1 MLLLCHSLSS
11 SQGHIKCGLI
21 SAMEIIY
28 KDEHILIINKP
39 AGLSVLP
46 EGWEPDAPYLVKMLE
61 AEYEKIWVVH
71 RLDKFT
77 SGVLVFA
84 LTADAH
90 RALNIQF
97 EKHEVE
103 KVYRA
108 ITVGAPPWKER
119 ITKFPLRV
127 NVGHKHRTMVDNK
140 KGIPSETKFKVL
152 NWNQSSSEKISFA
165 EDVKGMALVEARPMT
180 GRTHQIRVHAYALG
194 YPLLGDALYS
204 APETDIISRPA
215 LHAYSLTII
224 HPVTNER
231 VTFNA
236 PYPKDFQSAL
246 SALAL

>member
-1 MLLLCHSLSS
+1 MD
-11 SQGHIKCGLI
+11 
-21 SAMEIIY
+21 IIY
-28 KDEHILIINKP
+28 KDEHILVINKP

-46 EGWEPDAPYLVKMLE
+46 EGWEPDAPYLVKSLE
-61 AEYEKIWVVH
+61 EEYEKIWVVH

-84 LTADAH
+84 LNAEAH

-97 EKHEVE
+97 EKHETE

-140 KGIPSETKFKVL
+140 KGVRAETKFKVL
-152 NWNQSSSEKISFA
+152 NWNSSITDELYLADDA
-165 EDVKGMALVEARPMT
+165 EGMALVEARPMT

-194 YPLLGDALYS
+194 YPLLGDTLYS
-204 APETDIISRPA
+204 SPETDIIARPA
-215 LHAYSLTII
+215 LHAYTLSFN
-224 HPVTNER
+224 HPVSNER
-231 VTFNA
+231 VSFTA
-236 PYPKDFQSAL
+236 PYPTDFKKAL
-246 SALAL
+246 ERLKL

>member
-1 MLLLCHSLSS
+1 MD
-11 SQGHIKCGLI
+11 
-21 SAMEIIY
+21 IIY

-46 EGWEPDAPYLVKMLE
+46 EGWEPDAPYLVKSLE
-61 AEYEKIWVVH
+61 EEYEKIWVVH

-84 LTADAH
+84 LNAEAH

-97 EKHEVE
+97 EKHETE

-140 KGIPSETKFKVL
+140 KGIRAETKFKVL
-152 NWNQSSSEKISFA
+152 NWNSSITDELFLADDA
-165 EDVKGMALVEARPMT
+165 EGMALVEARPMT

-194 YPLLGDALYS
+194 YPLLGDTLYS
-204 APETDIISRPA
+204 SPETDIIARPA
-215 LHAYSLTII
+215 LHAYSLSFN
-224 HPVTNER
+224 HPVSNER
-231 VTFNA
+231 VSFTA
-236 PYPKDFQSAL
+236 PYPTDFKKAL
-246 SALAL
+246 ERLKL